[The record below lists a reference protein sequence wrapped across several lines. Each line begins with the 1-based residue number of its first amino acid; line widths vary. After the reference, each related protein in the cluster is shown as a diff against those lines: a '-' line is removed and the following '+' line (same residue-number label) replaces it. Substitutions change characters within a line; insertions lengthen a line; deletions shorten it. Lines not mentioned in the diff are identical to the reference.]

1 MYETDL
7 STWHTA
13 AHMLRGRTAIITGA
27 GRGVGQAAARL
38 FGREGARLVVND
50 LDAGEAEATAKL
62 VRDEGGEAVVV
73 GGSVV
78 DLALP
83 DKLIGAALE
92 SYGGLDVL
100 VNNAGFLYDG
110 MLHKMD
116 DAQFE
121 AILDCHVS
129 APFRLIRA
137 AAPHMRDAAKA
148 EVEKEGVARDRAIVN
163 VSSTTGLHGAVGQA
177 NYAAAKA
184 GILGLTK
191 TVAKEWGP
199 LGVRCNAV
207 AFGMIDTR
215 MTNAFTDD
223 ATVTVGGATVPQGLP
238 KHLAKMWNS
247 DEFVRMA
254 VPLARK
260 GKAEEAAGAMAFLA
274 SPMASYITGH
284 TLEVTGGFGI

>member
-1 MYETDL
+1 M
-7 STWHTA
+7 
-13 AHMLRGRTAIITGA
+13 
-27 GRGVGQAAARL
+27 
-38 FGREGARLVVND
+38 ND

-223 ATVTVGGATVPQGLP
+223 ATVTVATFSGASRPLPLRGGVI
-238 KHLAKMWNS
+238 
-247 DEFVRMA
+247 
-254 VPLARK
+254 
-260 GKAEEAAGAMAFLA
+260 A
-274 SPMASYITGH
+274 SGTKSKSCYVLRGH
-284 TLEVTGGFGI
+284 HP